1 MGRRLLEE
9 QPPSNPQ
16 ATQTENPEPMSKRI
30 KELLVADLQQRI
42 GDESEML
49 VVDSSRLDAI
59 SDNRF
64 RLALREKDIR
74 ILTVKNSMALRAL
87 HSTEVTALDPI
98 LEQGPSSLVFG
109 GEDIVSLS
117 KEIAGWAKEFG
128 GDLLEIKGGMLEGT
142 TLSSSDVDEL
152 SKSPSREE
160 LIGQIAGL
168 LLSPGAS
175 IAGSLLGPGGLVA
188 GSLEAMADGAES
200 EETEDAAT
208 EEAEAADQESTETD
222 SGDAQADAS
231 TEDEPEASADE
242 PEASADEPE
251 AAEEAEVE
259 EDQDSE
265 SEESDA

>member
-1 MGRRLLEE
+1 
-9 QPPSNPQ
+9 
-16 ATQTENPEPMSKRI
+16 MSKRI
-30 KELLVADLQQRI
+30 KELLVTDLQQRI
-42 GDESEML
+42 GDTSEML

-64 RLALREKDIR
+64 RLGLREKDIR
-74 ILTVKNSMALRAL
+74 VLTVKNSMALRAL
-87 HSTEVTALDPI
+87 HSTEITALDPI
-98 LEQGPSSLVFG
+98 LAGPSSLVFG

-117 KEIAGWAKEFG
+117 KEIAAWAKEFG

-160 LIGQIAGL
+160 LIAQIVGL

-188 GSLEAMADGAES
+188 GSLEAMADGEDS

-208 EEAEAADQESTETD
+208 DEADAVDEESTDTE
-222 SGDAQADAS
+222 SGDAS
-231 TEDEPEASADE
+231 TEDEPEAAADE
-242 PEASADEPE
+242 PEAAADEPEAVADEPEAVADEPEAVADEPE